1 MFLLIDNTDL
11 LLFLKQVTEERL
23 AMENK
28 NVAAFVKVV
37 EYNSFTKAAE
47 SLGYSQAAVTAQIKA
62 LEHELE
68 VLLFDRIGKRICLTQ
83 ASRTFLP
90 HALNMLKAEEEAVHS
105 VRPASE
111 LSGEL
116 RLCSA
121 SSYASAVLPGLLLK
135 FLRLHPG
142 VRITV
147 KVSDYP
153 EDTTRMLARG
163 EIDFLAEVGDEFAYP
178 DFLQAG
184 KRPEPMVFVTYPGNP
199 LLKKKD
205 ITVADV
211 VSHRFVTADIDIAGY
226 SILLDEQLQRRG
238 LRVEPALVLGS
249 VEGVINVVRGGFGVS
264 FIPQYSASRYLNSGE
279 LAEIPV
285 RDLQVSVFSYF
296 LYSRDRWL
304 NPVMREFIRI
314 VEDGGTA

>member
-1 MFLLIDNTDL
+1 
-11 LLFLKQVTEERL
+11 
-23 AMENK
+23 MENK

-68 VLLFDRIGKRICLTQ
+68 VPLFDRIGKRICLTQ
-83 ASRTFLP
+83 AGRTFLP

-226 SILLDEQLQRRG
+226 SILLEKQLQQRG
-238 LRVEPALVLGS
+238 LAIDCALVLGS
-249 VEGVINVVRGGFGVS
+249 VGGVINVLRGGFGSS
-264 FIPQYSASRYLNSGE
+264 FIPKYAAAKYLDSGE
-279 LAEIPV
+279 LSEIPV

-296 LYSRDRWL
+296 LYSQDRWL
-304 NPVMREFIRI
+304 NPVMREFIRA
-314 VEDGGTA
+314 VEEGSAE